1 MMLLSS
7 IGKKALTA
15 LLFGALTSTSAH
27 AMQATQ
33 RPRMGGQEGNRGL
46 LQRLM
51 RRGNPQPLTLPSG
64 ARLLKDVAYGSDERQ
79 KMDVYIPQGAHDAP
93 VILMVHGGG
102 WRRGN
107 KELPGVV
114 QNKID
119 YFLPKGYIF
128 ISTNYRLVPEVTP
141 VTEAEDVAHAL
152 AYGQQHAREW
162 GADPSRFVLMGH
174 SAGAHL
180 VVLVSSAPSIW
191 QGAGAKAWLGTV
203 GLDSGAYNVAEIM
216 NQRHFGLYDIAF
228 GDDPQ
233 LWQEASP
240 TLRLH
245 AAPPPMLLVCD
256 AERLTSCAAARAYAD
271 KAQSLGGRVTVFPV
285 SAGHGEINA
294 SVGTESPLTSR
305 IDQFLQSVGLH

>member
-1 MMLLSS
+1 MLLPS
-7 IGKKALTA
+7 IGRKTMTA
-15 LLFGALTSTSAH
+15 LLFGVLTSTSVY
-27 AMQATQ
+27 AMQTSPRQ
-33 RPRMGGQEGNRGL
+33 RMGGQGGGNRPF

-51 RRGNPQPLTLPSG
+51 QRGNPQPTTLPAG

-79 KMDVYIPQGAHDAP
+79 KMDVYVPQGAHDAP

-114 QNKID
+114 QNKIN
-119 YFLPKGYIF
+119 YFLPRGYIF
-128 ISTNYRLVPEVTP
+128 ISTNYRLVPEVNP

-152 AYGQQHAREW
+152 AYAQQHAREW
-162 GADPSRFVLMGH
+162 GADPSKFVLMGH

-191 QGAGAKAWLGTV
+191 QEAGATAWLGTV
-203 GLDSGAYNVAEIM
+203 GLDSGAYNVVDIM
-216 NQRHFGLYDIAF
+216 NQRHFGLYDTAF
-228 GDDPQ
+228 GNDPK
-233 LWQEASP
+233 LWQDASP

-256 AERLTSCAAARAYAD
+256 EERRTSCEVARAYAD
-271 KAQSLGGRVTVFPV
+271 KAQSLGGRVGVFPV
-285 SAGHGEINA
+285 SAGHGEINS
-294 SVGTESPLTSR
+294 SVGTSGTLTSR
-305 IDQFLQSVGLH
+305 IDQFLQSLGLH